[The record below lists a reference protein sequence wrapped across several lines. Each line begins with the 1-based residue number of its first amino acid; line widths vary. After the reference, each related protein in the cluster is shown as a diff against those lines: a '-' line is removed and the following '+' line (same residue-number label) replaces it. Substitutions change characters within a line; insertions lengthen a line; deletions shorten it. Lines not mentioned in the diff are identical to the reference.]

1 MGDKTERR
9 KSKWNVFL
17 AILVVLFAAASISIY
32 IAPQLL
38 FNVYADED
46 DFYGR
51 VDQRFRSMNILPDV
65 GRRVITY
72 DYSNSAA
79 TAIRYDASN
88 NEAMAVFRDQRIKE
102 LQKDFKDRIKEEESS
117 RKKQEGD
124 DLLYRPLQ
132 HVLLIDTAV
141 YDSGTGALTL
151 AIYTEEYSENESNQ
165 TMEKTDTSIDTWLMA
180 KDDMRSIK
188 PIQAMAPGYREKAAV
203 FAKEY
208 LNTTYDESKLTG
220 NEATFLQDKDGNFD
234 KFVISADTVAFF
246 FDPGTVVD
254 EEEGVI
260 AVNMQRN
267 YMGATVRNRIVD
279 RFVDPTKP
287 MVALTYDDG
296 PGGKT
301 ERQILKCLKKYNAV
315 ATFFY
320 VGNRVSSDP
329 TTVKMAY
336 DMGCE
341 IGNHSWDH
349 SDLTTLSAEDITEQ
363 MDKTNN
369 AVSKITGVKPTVF
382 RPPYGAVNEEVMDN
396 AGLPTILWD
405 VDTLDWKLRDA
416 EKVYKK
422 LVKTD
427 KLNGKI
433 VLMHSIHEETA
444 DATEKI
450 IPMLIKRGYQIVT
463 VSEMIK
469 YKTGES
475 PKAGESY

>member
-1 MGDKTERR
+1 MEHKTESR

-38 FNVYADED
+38 FSVYADED

-102 LQKDFKDRIKEEESS
+102 LQKEFKDRIKKEESS

-151 AIYTEEYSENESNQ
+151 AIYTEEYSENDQ
-165 TMEKTDTSIDTWLMA
+165 TMEMTDTSIDTWLMA
-180 KDDMRSIK
+180 KDDMRTIM
-188 PIQAMAPGYREKAAV
+188 PIQTMTAGYRDKAAV
-203 FAKEY
+203 FAREY

-220 NEATFLQDKDGNFD
+220 NEESFLQDKDGNFD

-279 RFVDPTKP
+279 RFIDLLELFI
-287 MVALTYDDG
+287 AIFSDFA
-296 PGGKT
+296 
-301 ERQILKCLKKYNAV
+301 QILL
-315 ATFFY
+315 
-320 VGNRVSSDP
+320 
-329 TTVKMAY
+329 
-336 DMGCE
+336 
-341 IGNHSWDH
+341 
-349 SDLTTLSAEDITEQ
+349 
-363 MDKTNN
+363 
-369 AVSKITGVKPTVF
+369 
-382 RPPYGAVNEEVMDN
+382 
-396 AGLPTILWD
+396 
-405 VDTLDWKLRDA
+405 
-416 EKVYKK
+416 
-422 LVKTD
+422 
-427 KLNGKI
+427 
-433 VLMHSIHEETA
+433 
-444 DATEKI
+444 
-450 IPMLIKRGYQIVT
+450 
-463 VSEMIK
+463 
-469 YKTGES
+469 
-475 PKAGESY
+475 